1 MDALAAPIPGDRPAG
16 ENLRLDISPEAP
28 FQRLKD
34 MRAQV
39 RALERAADAEDQ
51 AAPLDAEW
59 RPLVELAGELLATR
73 SKDLE
78 VASVLV
84 EGLVRLHGFAGLR
97 DGFRILHRLLE
108 DHWDDL
114 HPTPDDDGIATRLS
128 PLIGLNGEGVEGT
141 LIQPIR
147 KIPLVQGPQ
156 GSYALWQIIQAG
168 DVAAMEPDRRAQ
180 RVAAG
185 ALDLDEIVGAAR
197 AMGRTEAETVLAD
210 IDAACDAFQA
220 LSESLDARCG
230 PNSPPTSH
238 IRNALTAARDAAR
251 LALGDGVPTQGPAPS
266 GTELESVGPADGPV
280 PVPEAAA
287 APLGTIRNRDDAL
300 RLVEIAA
307 AWFRR
312 MEPHSPISYTL
323 EDAVRRARMVLPDLI
338 AELIRDDT
346 ARRDFLVAAG
356 IQPRGD

>member
-1 MDALAAPIPGDRPAG
+1 MDALAAPVPGDRPAG

-28 FQRLKD
+28 FQRLKE

-51 AAPLDAEW
+51 AAPPDAEW

-78 VASVLV
+78 VAAMLV

-108 DHWDDL
+108 DHWENL
-114 HPTPDDDGIATRLS
+114 HPAPDDDGISTRLR
-128 PLIGLNGEGVEGT
+128 PLIALNGEGVEGT

-156 GSYALWQIIQAG
+156 GPYALWQIVQAS

-180 RVAAG
+180 RIAAG
-185 ALDLDEIVGAAR
+185 ALDLEEIVSAAR

-210 IDAACDAFQA
+210 IDGACDAFRM
-220 LSESLDARCG
+220 LSDSLDARCG
-230 PNSPPTSH
+230 PDAPPTSH
-238 IRNALTAARDAAR
+238 IRNALTAARDAAH
-251 LALGDGVPTQGPAPS
+251 LALGDGVLPRDPAPAARE
-266 GTELESVGPADGPV
+266 TESVGATDGPS
-280 PVPEAAA
+280 AAHD
-287 APLGTIRNRDDAL
+287 APAGQIGTIRTRDDAL

-323 EDAVRRARMVLPDLI
+323 DDAVRRARMVLPDLI